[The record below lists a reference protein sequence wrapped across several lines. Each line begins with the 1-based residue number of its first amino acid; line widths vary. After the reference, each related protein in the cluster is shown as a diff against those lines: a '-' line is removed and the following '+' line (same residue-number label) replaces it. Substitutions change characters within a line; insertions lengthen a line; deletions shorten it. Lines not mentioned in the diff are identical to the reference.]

1 MKILLIKQTSLGD
14 VIHSSLAVE
23 ATRAQYPEAEIH
35 FMVDKSCKLAVEHN
49 PHIDK
54 LIVFDKILIS
64 QKMKKSF
71 LNIFSVMAQF
81 MSSLREVRKE
91 KYDLAIDLQG
101 IERSIFFLYFCR
113 AKEKFVK
120 GKKPFLKGFKNADK
134 NDHAIAELKGTLKLA
149 GIDGE
154 KYFPKIYLNEGGEEV
169 LKKKLP
175 EKLTKALED
184 QDQQVILMSPFTSWE
199 TKDYPVENYLRSAQ
213 MIAKD
218 FPQAE
223 FIFIGT
229 PDKKDLIDQQ
239 IIDFKLDPDFAK
251 NIWNLAG
258 CTNIQELQEL
268 IRLADL
274 TIASEGAVGH
284 IASALDRPV
293 CVIFGP
299 TQPTRVGP
307 WGNHARVIQSQEA
320 KCLACYQRHCDEWIC
335 MNNLE
340 NQISQAAKELLS

>member
-14 VIHSSLAVE
+14 VIHSSLAIE
-23 ATRAQYPEAEIH
+23 ATRAQYPKAEIH
-35 FMVDKSCKLAVEHN
+35 FMVDKSCKLAVENN

-54 LIVFDKILIS
+54 LILFDKVLIA
-64 QKMKKSF
+64 QKMNKS
-71 LNIFSVMAQF
+71 LINIFSVLGQF
-81 MSSLREVRKE
+81 MSALREVRKE

-113 AKEKFVK
+113 ANKKFLK

-134 NDHAIAELKGTLKLA
+134 NDHALDELKGTLKLA
-149 GIDGE
+149 GIEAD
-154 KYFPKIYLNEGGEEV
+154 KFFPKIYLKEGGEV
-169 LKKKLP
+169 ILKKKLP
-175 EKLTKALED
+175 EELKNALED
-184 QDQQVILMSPFTSWE
+184 NSQQVILMSPNTSWE
-199 TKDYPVENYLRSAQ
+199 TKDYPVQNYLRSAQ
-213 MIAKD
+213 LIKKD
-218 FPQAE
+218 YPQAQ

-229 PDKKDLIDQQ
+229 PDKKAEIDKE
-239 IIDFKLDPDFAK
+239 IIKFKLDESFAK

-258 CTNIQELQEL
+258 CTNIQELQHL
-268 IRLADL
+268 ISLADL

-284 IASALDRPV
+284 IASALDRPI

-307 WGNHARVIQSQEA
+307 WGNHARVIRSKEA
-320 KCLACYQRHCDEWIC
+320 QCLACYQRFCDQWIC

-340 NQISQAAKELLS
+340 GQIAQAAKELLH

>member
-14 VIHSSLAVE
+14 VIHSSLAIE
-23 ATRAQYPEAEIH
+23 ATRAQYLDAEIH
-35 FMVDKSCKLAVEHN
+35 FMVDKSCKLAVENN

-54 LIVFDKILIS
+54 LIIFDKILIS

-81 MSSLREVRKE
+81 MSSLREVRKQ

-101 IERSIFFLYFCR
+101 IERSLFFLYFCR
-113 AKEKFVK
+113 AKAKFVK

-154 KYFPKIYLNEGGEEV
+154 KFFPKIYLKEGGEAV

-175 EKLTKALED
+175 QKLKEALED
-184 QDQQVILMSPFTSWE
+184 KNQQVILMSPYTSWE
-199 TKDYPVENYLRSAQ
+199 TKDYPVKNYLRSAQ
-213 MIAKD
+213 MIQKNY
-218 FPQAE
+218 PQAQ

-229 PDKKDLIDQQ
+229 PDKKEAIDNE
-239 IIDFKLDPDFAK
+239 IIDSKLESEFTQK
-251 NIWNLAG
+251 TWNLAG

-307 WGNHARVIQSQEA
+307 WGNHARVIRSKEA
-320 KCLACYQRHCDEWIC
+320 KCLACYQRFCDEWIC

-340 NQISQAAKELLS
+340 EQISQAAKDLLK